1 MREETREKWEKVKKE
16 IKNGREKKN
25 STSFLMFYW
34 TCIEIIKF
42 FYKIQVIQ
50 NISNSKSITILIE
63 NQKIDNYNTD
73 EISFLF
79 LGK

>member
-1 MREETREKWEKVKKE
+1 
-16 IKNGREKKN
+16 
-25 STSFLMFYW
+25 MFYW

-63 NQKIDNYNTD
+63 NQKIDNSNTD